1 MSENHQHTFMIHGQ
15 LNTLATFSASPNPSV
30 TRVVFSDED
39 MSARNYFHELC
50 KELNL
55 EVRVDAVGNTFAR
68 WAGSDPTLA
77 AVATGSHFD
86 AIPDAGMYDG
96 TVGVIGG
103 LEAIRMLQQTGLQP
117 KRSIEVIL
125 FTAEEPTRYGIGC
138 LGSRM
143 MCGQLTPETAASFK
157 DQDDITLKEILT
169 SRNFPGDLTS
179 VKMASGNYH
188 AFIEYHIEQGPIL
201 EAENLDIGIVTK
213 IAAPSAL
220 RVTLTGKGGH
230 AGCVMMP
237 DRFDAGTAAAEISL
251 AVERIANESTSDDT
265 VATTGVFE
273 IKPNAI
279 NSIPKEAYLE
289 IDLRDT
295 NLEVRDACLE
305 NIQKEI
311 EDICARRKI
320 TYDVSLINKD
330 TPAICDATIIDC
342 IEKGCNQQN
351 YSYKKMISYAYH
363 DTLFMNQICPTSM
376 IFIPCRGGVS
386 HRADE
391 YSSPEQIEKGVIVL
405 AETLKQLAG
414 E

>member
-1 MSENHQHTFMIHGQ
+1 MSSNPHHTFLIHEQ
-15 LNTLATFSASPNPSV
+15 LEKLATFSASPNPSV

-39 MSARNYFHELC
+39 MSARNYFRQLC
-50 KELNL
+50 EELNL
-55 EVRVDAVGNTFAR
+55 EVTIDAVGNTFAR
-68 WAGSDPTLA
+68 WIGTEPTLP
-77 AVATGSHFD
+77 AVATGSHID
-86 AIPDAGMYDG
+86 AIPDSGMYDG

-103 LEAIRMLQQTGLQP
+103 LEAIRILKQQGVIP

-125 FTAEEPTRYGIGC
+125 FTAEEPTRYSIGC

-143 MCGQLTPETAASFK
+143 MCGQLTLEKAADFK
-157 DQDDITLKEILT
+157 DQEDVTLKEILAL
-169 SRNFPGDLTS
+169 RDFPSDLNG
-179 VKMASGNYH
+179 VKMTTGHYH
-188 AFIEYHIEQGPIL
+188 AFVEYHIEQGPIL

-220 RVTLTGKGGH
+220 RVLLTGKGGH

-237 DRFDAGTAAAEISL
+237 DRFDAGTAAAEISIT
-251 AVERIANESTSDDT
+251 VERIAKESASDDT

-305 NIQKEI
+305 KIQNEI
-311 EDICARRKI
+311 SDICDRRKI
-320 TYDVSLINKD
+320 TADVSLINKD
-330 TPAICDATIIDC
+330 TPAICDETIIDY
-342 IEKGCNQQN
+342 IEEATKAHN

-386 HRADE
+386 HRSDE
-391 YSSPEQIEKGVIVL
+391 YSSPEQIEKGVLVL
-405 AETLKQLAG
+405 ADTLRALAG
-414 E
+414 

>member
-1 MSENHQHTFMIHGQ
+1 MSDNKQDTFLIHEQ
-15 LNTLATFSASPNPSV
+15 LAKLATFSASPNPSV

-39 MSARNYFHELC
+39 MTARNYFQQLC
-50 KELNL
+50 EDLNL
-55 EVRVDAVGNTFAR
+55 EVTVDALGNTFAR
-68 WAGSDPTLA
+68 WVGEDPSLP
-77 AVATGSHFD
+77 AVATGSHID

-103 LEAIRMLQQTGLQP
+103 IEAIRLLKKQGMQP
-117 KRSIEVIL
+117 KRSIDVIL
-125 FTAEEPTRYGIGC
+125 FTSEEPTRYGIGC

-143 MCGQLTPETAASFK
+143 MCGQLTPEKAASFK
-157 DQDDITLKEILT
+157 DQQDVTLTEILA
-169 SRNFPGDLTS
+169 RRQFPGDLAD
-179 VKMASGNYH
+179 VKMTHGHYH
-188 AFIEYHIEQGPIL
+188 SFVEYHIEQGPIL

-220 RVTLTGKGGH
+220 RVSLTGKGGH

-251 AVERIANESTSDDT
+251 AVERIARESASDDT
-265 VATTGVFE
+265 VATTGVFD

-305 NIQKEI
+305 NIQQEI
-311 EDICARRKI
+311 KDICERRQIKA
-320 TYDVSLINKD
+320 DVSLINKD
-330 TPAICDATIIDC
+330 TPAICDASIIDS
-342 IEKGCNQQN
+342 IEHACKKQN

-376 IFIPCRGGVS
+376 IFIPCKGGVS

-391 YSSPEQIEKGVIVL
+391 YSSPEQIEKGVMVL
-405 AETLKQLAG
+405 AETLKALVS
-414 E
+414 